1 MKPLRDFLTWHP
13 LLVLVLATGLVLAA
27 AAPEP
32 VLVLELMAQGLL
44 SRSHAA
50 EKKMAGG
57 GRGWSPEENES

>member
-1 MKPLRDFLTWHP
+1 MKPLQDFLIWHP
-13 LLVLVLATGLVLAA
+13 L

-44 SRSHAA
+44 PRSHAA

-57 GRGWSPEENES
+57 GRAGGLLEENES